1 MAKFSKTSKFS
12 KTQWEEMSAV
22 FSSMKQQGENLTFP
36 RNYVWHGYPVG
47 DYVETLREFRA
58 KDMLTKEE
66 VDFIKSMGIDMQYPE
81 RRWMYMYRRA
91 EEYYRKYGHLFVST
105 TEDKELLDWINSQ
118 RKKYR
123 GAPRKRTDRIDTLHF
138 RHGYQKEMLEKLG
151 MVWDVSSSF
160 NKYYELLKRYYN
172 EMHDTNVPFTFFIGP
187 INLGYWAQQVRIGKI
202 ELNEPQKQQLLNLG
216 FEWKLRACRGT
227 SFPEQALFYYFSVWN
242 PDAISRYKLEGIEL
256 DIYSPEKKIAI
267 EYDGVRWHKNKLLK
281 DNEKD
286 SLCKKYSIKLIRI
299 REYGLP
305 PTSSATNY
313 FLPQN
318 YTLEEFDKLVEKV
331 HFIEVG
337 PYLID
342 INTRA
347 HGFDI
352 LRNYRRLEDT
362 AFHRHLNE
370 LKEYI
375 KIHGNFPPMNKT
387 HTGLYGWTLSI
398 REIRRGTVPGILTD
412 EWIAELDE
420 LGFDWNPYETKWENG
435 YRHAQAYYDA
445 HGNLDVKCKYKDPV
459 DGFNLYNWIA
469 TQRHRGNQNMFY
481 RGTRLT
487 SEQVERLN
495 KIGMRW

>member
-36 RNYVWHGYPVG
+36 RNYVWHGYPVS

-172 EMHDTNVPFTFFIGP
+172 EMHDTNVPFTFFIDP

-256 DIYSPEKKIAI
+256 DI
-267 EYDGVRWHKNKLLK
+267 
-281 DNEKD
+281 
-286 SLCKKYSIKLIRI
+286 
-299 REYGLP
+299 
-305 PTSSATNY
+305 
-313 FLPQN
+313 FPQ
-318 YTLEEFDKLVEKV
+318 
-331 HFIEVG
+331 
-337 PYLID
+337 
-342 INTRA
+342 R
-347 HGFDI
+347 
-352 LRNYRRLEDT
+352 RRLP
-362 AFHRHLNE
+362 LNTMASDG
-370 LKEYI
+370 I
-375 KIHGNFPPMNKT
+375 K
-387 HTGLYGWTLSI
+387 
-398 REIRRGTVPGILTD
+398 
-412 EWIAELDE
+412 
-420 LGFDWNPYETKWENG
+420 
-435 YRHAQAYYDA
+435 
-445 HGNLDVKCKYKDPV
+445 
-459 DGFNLYNWIA
+459 
-469 TQRHRGNQNMFY
+469 
-481 RGTRLT
+481 T
-487 SEQVERLN
+487 SC
-495 KIGMRW
+495 